1 METRVSILI
10 VLLTIVTQL
19 NGNGNSGGGY
29 TSRYGFPS
37 GIIKRVGSQP
47 RPLLSAPSSVL
58 TENVKTASDPP
69 GGGLV
74 ISSMGPIIKR
84 SNSIDEDAFHRR
96 AAELESAFDQAVGRM
111 KEGLGGLGGLGG
123 SGGFG
128 GFGGFGG
135 LDNSGPGK
143 SRVSVPISERPLPET
158 PSYSGR
164 PDYSSRPSPGI
175 PILRPP
181 PSRQPSITEPP
192 AQPEAPTVP
201 DQTSGY
207 RRGPRFDRSFS
218 FAPNSGFDDPTPP
231 PTPPTP
237 APVQPPTTPDRP
249 RFRIPSRPYVP
260 PSAPESCA
268 STDPDAQPSVSKYRR
283 QESRKAPLNDSN
295 DAPKEPEP
303 YRAPSNTKR
312 PSPSNPYKPSTFN
325 SNEGSPRTDRFQG
338 SAVVSDRLPNNSGT
352 IDIRISG
359 RQIDDERMLQ
369 MVKEAKNAIT
379 VVFFAPAYETEYRG
393 SITFGDEAPQIPMKI
408 FGF

>member
-1 METRVSILI
+1 MKTRVSILI

-37 GIIKRVGSQP
+37 SIIKRVGSQP

-58 TENVKTASDPP
+58 TENVKTASDPR
-69 GGGLV
+69 GGLF

-96 AAELESAFDQAVGRM
+96 TAELGSALDEAVGRM
-111 KEGLGGLGGLGG
+111 KGGL
-123 SGGFG
+123 GGFG

-135 LDNSGPGK
+135 LDDSGSGK
-143 SRVSVPISERPLPET
+143 SRVSIPISEGPPQKT
-158 PSYSGR
+158 PSSSGR

-175 PILRPP
+175 PIIRPL
-181 PSRQPSITEPP
+181 PSRQPSIKEPSVE
-192 AQPEAPTVP
+192 PEAPTVP

-207 RRGPRFDRSFS
+207 RRGPRLDRSFS
-218 FAPNSGFDDPTPP
+218 FAPKFGSDDPTPP

-249 RFRIPSRPYVP
+249 RFRIPFKPYVP

-268 STDPDAQPSVSKYRR
+268 STDPDAMPSVSKYRR
-283 QESRKAPLNDSN
+283 QESRKTPLSDSN

-303 YRAPSNTKR
+303 YRAPTDTKR
-312 PSPSNPYKPSTFN
+312 PKPSNPYRPPTFN

-379 VVFFAPAYETEYRG
+379 VVFFAPAYETEYKG
-393 SITFGDEAPQIPMKI
+393 SITFGDESPQIPLNI
-408 FGF
+408 FGW